1 MASYTDTKIKAVEE
15 IIDKFTQDTLDNYV
29 RATVK
34 SAAKSK
40 MKEGASA
47 TEVADAVFDCID
59 KNFVG
64 DVVTAEAC
72 KQVCPKAILY
82 VLRNEIIKTIKSK

>member
-1 MASYTDTKIKAVEE
+1 MASYTDKKITAVEE
-15 IIDKFTQDTLDNYV
+15 IIDKFTQGTLDNYV

-47 TEVADAVFDCID
+47 AEVADAVFDCID
-59 KNFVG
+59 KNFAG
-64 DVVTAEAC
+64 DTYMAAAC
-72 KQVCPKAILY
+72 QQVCPRTILY
-82 VLRNEIIKTIKSK
+82 VLRNEIINTLK

>member
-1 MASYTDTKIKAVEE
+1 MASYTDKKITTVEE

-29 RATVK
+29 RTTVK

-59 KNFVG
+59 KNFAG
-64 DVVTAEAC
+64 AC
-72 KQVCPKAILY
+72 QQICPRTILY
-82 VLRNEIIKTIKSK
+82 VLRNEIINTLK

>member
-1 MASYTDTKIKAVEE
+1 MASYTGKKITAVEE

-40 MKEGASA
+40 MKEGTSA

-59 KNFVG
+59 KNFAG
-64 DVVTAEAC
+64 DTYMAAAC
-72 KQVCPKAILY
+72 QQICPKTILY
-82 VLRNEIIKTIKSK
+82 VLRNEIINTLK

>member
-1 MASYTDTKIKAVEE
+1 MASYTGKKITAVEE

-47 TEVADAVFDCID
+47 TEVADTVFDCID
-59 KNFVG
+59 KNFAG
-64 DVVTAEAC
+64 DTYMAAAC
-72 KQVCPKAILY
+72 QQVCPRTILY
-82 VLRNEIIKTIKSK
+82 VLRNEIINTLK

>member
-1 MASYTDTKIKAVEE
+1 MASYTDKKITTVEE

-40 MKEGASA
+40 MKEGVSA

-59 KNFVG
+59 KNFAG
-64 DVVTAEAC
+64 DTYMAAAC
-72 KQVCPKAILY
+72 QQVCPRTVLY
-82 VLRNEIIKTIKSK
+82 VLRNEIINTLK

>member
-1 MASYTDTKIKAVEE
+1 MASYGDKKIKSVEE

-34 SAAKSK
+34 NAAKSK

-47 TEVADAVFDCID
+47 TEVADAVFNCID
-59 KNFVG
+59 NNFAG
-64 DVVTAEAC
+64 DTHMAVAC
-72 KQVCPKAILY
+72 QQVCPRTVLY
-82 VLRNEIIKTIKSK
+82 VLRNEIINILK

>member
-1 MASYTDTKIKAVEE
+1 MASYTDKKIKSVEE

-40 MKEGASA
+40 MNEGASA

-59 KNFVG
+59 KNFAGNIYMAV
-64 DVVTAEAC
+64 AC
-72 KQVCPKAILY
+72 QQMCPKTVLY
-82 VLRNEIIKTIKSK
+82 VLRNEIINTLK

>member
-1 MASYTDTKIKAVEE
+1 MASYADKKIKSVEE

-40 MKEGASA
+40 MNEGASA

-59 KNFVG
+59 KSFAG
-64 DVVTAEAC
+64 DAYMAAAC
-72 KQVCPKAILY
+72 QQVCPKTVLY
-82 VLRNEIIKTIKSK
+82 VLRNEIINTLK

>member
-1 MASYTDTKIKAVEE
+1 MASYTDKKVTAVEE

-29 RATVK
+29 RATIK

-40 MKEGASA
+40 MTEGASA
-47 TEVADAVFDCID
+47 TEVADAVFDYIN

-64 DVVTAEAC
+64 NTYTAISC
-72 KQVCPKAILY
+72 QQICPKTVLY
-82 VLRNEIIKTIKSK
+82 VLRNEIIKTLS

>member
-1 MASYTDTKIKAVEE
+1 MASYTDKKIKSVEE

-29 RATVK
+29 RATVQ

-40 MKEGASA
+40 MNEGASA

-59 KNFVG
+59 KNFAG
-64 DVVTAEAC
+64 DAYMAAAC
-72 KQVCPKAILY
+72 QQVCPKTVLY
-82 VLRNEIIKTIKSK
+82 VLRNEIISILK

>member
-1 MASYTDTKIKAVEE
+1 MASYTGKKITAVEE

-59 KNFVG
+59 TNFAR
-64 DVVTAEAC
+64 DTYMAAAC
-72 KQVCPKAILY
+72 QQICPKTILY
-82 VLRNEIIKTIKSK
+82 VLRNEIINTLK

>member
-1 MASYTDTKIKAVEE
+1 MASYTESKIKSVEE

-59 KNFVG
+59 KNFAG
-64 DVVTAEAC
+64 DTYMAAAC
-72 KQVCPKAILY
+72 QQIYPRTILY
-82 VLRNEIIKTIKSK
+82 VLRNEIINTLK

>member
-1 MASYTDTKIKAVEE
+1 MASYTDKKITTVEE

-40 MKEGASA
+40 MAEGASA

-59 KNFVG
+59 KNFAG
-64 DVVTAEAC
+64 DTYMAAAC
-72 KQVCPKAILY
+72 QQVCPRTILY
-82 VLRNEIIKTIKSK
+82 VLRNEIINTLK

>member
-1 MASYTDTKIKAVEE
+1 MASYTDKKITTVKE

-40 MKEGASA
+40 MNEGASA

-59 KNFVG
+59 KNFAG
-64 DVVTAEAC
+64 DTYMSVAC
-72 KQVCPKAILY
+72 QQICPKTVLY
-82 VLRNEIIKTIKSK
+82 VLRNEIINILK

>member
-1 MASYTDTKIKAVEE
+1 MASYTDKKITTVEE

-40 MKEGASA
+40 MKKGASA

-59 KNFVG
+59 KNFAG
-64 DVVTAEAC
+64 DTYMAAAC
-72 KQVCPKAILY
+72 QQICPKAILY
-82 VLRNEIIKTIKSK
+82 VLRNEIINTLK

>member
-1 MASYTDTKIKAVEE
+1 MASYTGKKITAVEE

-40 MKEGASA
+40 MAEGASA

-59 KNFVG
+59 KNFAG
-64 DVVTAEAC
+64 DTYMAAAC
-72 KQVCPKAILY
+72 QQICPKTILY
-82 VLRNEIIKTIKSK
+82 VLRNEIINTLK